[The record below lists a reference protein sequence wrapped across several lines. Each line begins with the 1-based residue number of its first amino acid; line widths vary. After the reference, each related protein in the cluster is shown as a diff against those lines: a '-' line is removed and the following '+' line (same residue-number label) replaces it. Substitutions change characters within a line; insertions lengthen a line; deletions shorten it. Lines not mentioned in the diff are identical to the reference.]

1 MELNVSK
8 ETTGLVHVNN
18 KIMASCQTK
27 HACLPSIKPNI
38 TKNEIELWK
47 TLLGFERPQFTSLWI
62 VFKSVHPGL
71 INVLRD
77 FFTFHWIWW
86 QFPLLEFWKISWHM
100 SFNIFFHAPKPC
112 TDKIECI
119 KVAISITI
127 LSSSSVLSSLSLRSC
142 NNISNKTEAQLHNN
156 RIETTS
162 ACIAWRPR
170 SAFTCKFGL

>member
-1 MELNVSK
+1 MELNVSE

-38 TKNEIELWK
+38 TKNKIELWK
-47 TLLGFERPQFTSLWI
+47 TIHIPFNCLQVCPS
-62 VFKSVHPGL
+62 GL
-71 INVLRD
+71 NINVLRD
-77 FFTFHWIWW
+77 FFTFHSIWW

-112 TDKIECI
+112 TDKIECM
-119 KVAISITI
+119 KVAIFITV

-162 ACIAWRPR
+162 ACIAWGTR

>member
-27 HACLPSIKPNI
+27 HACLSSIKPNI
-38 TKNEIELWK
+38 TKTKLN
-47 TLLGFERPQFTSLWI
+47 FEKQFPSLWI

-77 FFTFHWIWW
+77 FFTFHSIWW